1 MYLPL
6 LHLIFV
12 TLLLDDDVHPH
23 VLKSTYRSSI
33 MSIAI
38 HIILVIYDSFNHHHT
53 CCRIISISIWQT
65 LPSSPP
71 LW

>member
-1 MYLPL
+1 MLVLFDICHIVNNIMSLLL

-12 TLLLDDDVHPH
+12 TLLLDDYVPPG

-38 HIILVIYDSFNHHHT
+38 HIVLVIYDSFNQHHT
-53 CCRIISISIWQT
+53 CC
-65 LPSSPP
+65 
-71 LW
+71 